1 MEILDTII
9 NFLNVTDNTH
19 YIRKDYDKLID
30 KNEYLGTRIFSFLS
44 ILITAIAITFFI
56 SIIIFLIIK

>member
-1 MEILDTII
+1 MDILDVIV
-9 NFLNVTDNTH
+9 NFLNVTDNSH

-44 ILITAIAITFFI
+44 ILITVIAIIFFI